1 MSNNDEEITMSKQ
14 ITPAELA
21 EIITNLLT
29 NPEKVGEL
37 CESHTYLSFVTDIA
51 EVVCNHCGGE
61 VRRPADFL
69 DDACYVGIHG
79 NDSLP
84 EGGGIWAAYDKEG
97 ELFPTEAGS
106 GEVQVDML
114 DVAARLLIPTDKQLW
129 DAFWDTTE
137 VSRNGSILGLDEAL
151 SRVIGL
157 TVQNL
162 NQLSKVESCNLA
174 FFDVVRDVFW
184 VDTEVQSTGAITGLE
199 DALRR
204 IAALEVR
211 QHLSH
216 TVVPVSRD
224 TNLWRFDVNG
234 VNETAKDLLHLVVDG
249 SGGVT
254 SVLHPQEPAEQR
266 RALFL
271 RDFLSV

>member
-1 MSNNDEEITMSKQ
+1 MSKQ
-14 ITPAELA
+14 ITQAELA
-21 EIITNLLT
+21 EIVTNLLT

-51 EVVCNHCGGE
+51 KVVCDHCGGE
-61 VRRPADFL
+61 ILRPANFL
-69 DDACYVGIHG
+69 DEACYVGIHG

-84 EGGGIWAAYDKEG
+84 EGGGIWAGYDKEG
-97 ELFPTEAGS
+97 ELFPAEEDAGK
-106 GEVQVDML
+106 VQVDML
-114 DVAARLLIPTDKQLW
+114 YVAARLLIPTDKQLW
-129 DAFWDTTE
+129 DTFWHMTE
-137 VSRNGSILGLDEAL
+137 VSRMGSILGLDEAL
-151 SRVIGL
+151 SRVISL

-174 FFDVVRDVFW
+174 FFDAVRDAFW
-184 VDTEVQSTGAITGLE
+184 VDTEVQSTGAVTGLE

-211 QHLSH
+211 QHLSY
-216 TVVPVSRD
+216 TVDPVSGD

-234 VNETAKDLLHLVVDG
+234 VDETAKDLLHLVVDG
-249 SGGVT
+249 AGGVT
-254 SVLHPQEPAEQR
+254 SILHPQASAEER